1 MPEKR
6 DPEVY
11 NHDTET
17 IAHKYIAE
25 IDVETGRW
33 YKCKVCF
40 NHKESDGK
48 FNCRTAFSSEPITG
62 PNGHMGY
69 AATHGTLHWL

>member
-6 DPEVY
+6 DPEIY
-11 NHDTET
+11 NRDTKT

-25 IDVETGRW
+25 IDVETERW

-48 FNCRTAFSSEPITG
+48 FNCRTAFSAESITG
-62 PNGHMGY
+62 SRGHMGC
-69 AATHGTLHWL
+69 AASYGTLHWL

>member
-1 MPEKR
+1 MPEKW
-6 DPEVY
+6 DPAIY
-11 NHDTET
+11 NHDTGT

-25 IDVETGRW
+25 IDVEARRW

-48 FNCRTAFSSEPITG
+48 FHCRTK
-62 PNGHMGY
+62 
-69 AATHGTLHWL
+69 L